1 MDYQNT
7 LLYLYNSV
15 PMFQQVGSSA
25 YKEGLEN
32 TLALDEHFGHPHR
45 NFHSIHVGGT
55 EWQRFM
61 LAHSCCYLAGSGVP
75 GRPLHIS
82 APRRFP
88 RTYPNKRTAYPGR
101 ICSPVCRKERDFLS
115 LCILLS
121 LN

>member
-55 EWQRFM
+55 I
-61 LAHSCCYLAGSGVP
+61 G
-75 GRPLHIS
+75 
-82 APRRFP
+82 
-88 RTYPNKRTAYPGR
+88 
-101 ICSPVCRKERDFLS
+101 
-115 LCILLS
+115 
-121 LN
+121 